1 MTIVESA
8 NLRTRILD
16 NRKWD
21 ILINRIET
29 LHCTPFIG
37 PEACFGSFPPAS
49 EIARELAAEYGYPLE
64 DVENLP
70 RVAQFCFN
78 RDGGDTLVKEKVARK
93 LMSVE
98 PPDFRDPSEPH
109 LALASLPFPIYINTH
124 YHGFCSRALQAQH
137 KDPRR
142 AVCRWYQDDCD
153 KDPDRATF
161 KGYLPNPANPLV
173 FNLYGHI
180 AEPDSLVL
188 TEDDYLDFLVKIA
201 RSGNRLIPGPVQD
214 ALTNSSLLFLG
225 FPTSEIGFRAL
236 LRYLACNNQLRRPQ
250 RKANVL
256 VQVITVGSAIT
267 EEQLA
272 QTKSFLGTYYEQLD
286 VAVFWGSSREFVKE
300 LNQRWLNYEEKKHGR

>member
-1 MTIVESA
+1 MVVPLATGVSENDDYQRA
-8 NLRTRILD
+8 CGRR
-16 NRKWD
+16 
-21 ILINRIET
+21 ET
-29 LHCTPFIG
+29 PLQGTDSFGSLPTQHCTPFIG

-49 EIARELAAEYGYPLE
+49 EIARELADEYGYPLE

-70 RVAQFCFN
+70 RVAKVCVNQYGV
-78 RDGGDTLVKEKVARK
+78 GGGPVVKDKVARK
-93 LMSVE
+93 LRSGE
-98 PPDFRDPSEPH
+98 PPDFRDRSEPH

-180 AEPDSLVL
+180 DEPDSLVL

-225 FPTSEIGFRAL
+225 FPTSEIGFRPASLPGVQQPVTAAAEEGQRVGTGDHCRKRDHRGAARSNQVFLGHL
-236 LRYLACNNQLRRPQ
+236 LRA
-250 RKANVL
+250 A
-256 VQVITVGSAIT
+256 
-267 EEQLA
+267 
-272 QTKSFLGTYYEQLD
+272 
-286 VAVFWGSSREFVKE
+286 
-300 LNQRWLNYEEKKHGR
+300 